1 MDVLAARLLGLT
13 AVRHEW
19 PAKGKSSA
27 GELWEVSDSRGVLG
41 TYVPLTGSCRVL
53 NVVHAGVTGAA
64 ALALFA
70 AAVRTRGWEDVPAGE
85 RCTV

>member
-1 MDVLAARLLGLT
+1 VDERAAKLLGLT
-13 AVRHEW
+13 ATRHEW

-41 TYVPLTGSCRVL
+41 TYIPLTGSCRVL
-53 NVVHAGVTGAA
+53 NVVHVGVGGAA

-70 AAVRTRGWEDVPAGE
+70 AAVRVKGVGR
-85 RCTV
+85 